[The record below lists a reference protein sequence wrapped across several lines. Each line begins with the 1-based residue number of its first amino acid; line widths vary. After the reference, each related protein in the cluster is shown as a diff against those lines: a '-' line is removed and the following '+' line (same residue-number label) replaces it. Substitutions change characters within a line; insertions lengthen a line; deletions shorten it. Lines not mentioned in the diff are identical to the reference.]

1 MENERNKQIDRIVAD
16 NPDLP
21 VSFVVDLLAAL
32 QEVADAQVTP
42 YEFG

>member
-21 VSFVVDLLAAL
+21 VSFVLELLAAQ
-32 QEVADAQVTP
+32 QEAAKAQVTP